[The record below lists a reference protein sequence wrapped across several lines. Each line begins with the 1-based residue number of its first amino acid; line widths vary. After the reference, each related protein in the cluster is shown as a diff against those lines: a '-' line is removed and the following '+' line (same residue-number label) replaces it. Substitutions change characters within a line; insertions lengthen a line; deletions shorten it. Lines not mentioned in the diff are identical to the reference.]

1 MANDLINRVYVIQPQ
16 ETSKRTGLESLRA
29 SDYTDVGRVVLGEEG
44 ASKQGNRHL
53 ARHTVFGLGGHLL
66 HPLISSYNKLGI

>member
-29 SDYTDVGRVVLGEEG
+29 SDRTDAGRVVLREEG
-44 ASKQGNRHL
+44 ASEQGNRHP
-53 ARHTVFGLGGHLL
+53 A
-66 HPLISSYNKLGI
+66 